1 MSSMDLSRD
10 GLLDLVRRAWEEH
23 DPVPDDLV
31 ARMQAV
37 VAAEQLLADAVDLD
51 HELLLL
57 VERSGELAGA
67 RGTAAYTLRFSSDD
81 VDLLLRAVPGEDGS
95 ARLDGWI
102 APATAM
108 AVRAVA
114 VAEGGGAWEAHAGD
128 DGRFELVGLP
138 PGMYRLFLTPADAAL
153 TPFGTPAFEI

>member
-10 GLLDLVRRAWEEH
+10 GLLAVVRQAWEQR
-23 DPVPDDLV
+23 DPVPKGLI

-37 VAAEQLLADAVDLD
+37 AAAEDVLAGADLD
-51 HELLLL
+51 YELMLL

-67 RGTAAYTLRFSSDD
+67 RGATTYTLRFSTDD
-81 VDLLLRAVPGEDGS
+81 VDLLLRAVPDLDGGS
-95 ARLDGWI
+95 RLDGWV
-102 APATAM
+102 APATPM
-108 AVRAVA
+108 GVRAVQ
-114 VAEGGGAWEAHAGD
+114 VPDTGEAWEAHAGV

-138 PGMYRLFLTPADAAL
+138 AGMYRLFLTPDDDGL